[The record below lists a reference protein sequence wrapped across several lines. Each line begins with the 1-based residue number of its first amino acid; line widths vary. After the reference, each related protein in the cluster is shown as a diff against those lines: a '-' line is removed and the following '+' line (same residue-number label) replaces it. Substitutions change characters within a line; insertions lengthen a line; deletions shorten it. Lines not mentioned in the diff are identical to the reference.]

1 VPPRPIRTLHLD
13 DLAELAA
20 KCPGGFT
27 HFVILR
33 VDPCGTAADPNVGKQ
48 LGVKAQGVLVQA
60 VAGGSAAAAAG
71 LLPTRRGLGGIV
83 AGDVIIAADGAQ
95 VVGEGDLVAV
105 GLSQWRC

>member
-1 VPPRPIRTLHLD
+1 LD